1 MANSNRRRN
10 SIDLLLI
17 DGTISTNQ
25 SEINKHIV
33 QFYKKF
39 FTKRFSWRP
48 LVDDLSFDSIDEVVA
63 SWLER
68 DSEEKDVW
76 EVVKA
81 MNGDK
86 AFGPDGYSM
95 AFIQAC
101 WGCFERGHHE
111 G

>member
-1 MANSNRRRN
+1 
-10 SIDLLLI
+10 
-17 DGTISTNQ
+17 
-25 SEINKHIV
+25 
-33 QFYKKF
+33 
-39 FTKRFSWRP
+39 
-48 LVDDLSFDSIDEVVA
+48 
-63 SWLER
+63 
-68 DSEEKDVW
+68 VW

-86 AFGPDGYSM
+86 AFGPDVYSM